1 MPDKIIAEYK
11 KAQSIS
17 KFGSRIMY
25 VLAMMC
31 MLITVISYGAIFGS
45 GATGISDWQIISLF
59 GSLATIV
66 SISQVASFLSHFS
79 KGINP
84 FSKTQSN
91 RLILAGVAILLRLAF
106 DSISQVPSFII
117 EVEGAHSFVQVT
129 SQPGPDLK
137 VVVMVVFLVCLA
149 MVVRYGDALK
159 EDSDAFV

>member
-11 KAQSIS
+11 KARSIS
-17 KFGSRIMY
+17 KLGSRIMY
-25 VLAMMC
+25 VLATTC
-31 MLITVISYGAIFGS
+31 TLIAVISYGAIFES
-45 GATGISDWQIISLF
+45 GAAGISNWQIVSLL
-59 GSLATIV
+59 GSLTTIV

-91 RLILAGVAILLRLAF
+91 RLILAGAAILLRLAF
-106 DSISQVPSFII
+106 DSISQVPSFSI
-117 EVEGAHSFVQVT
+117 EVGGANSFVQVT